1 MNKSFVIIGAMVLT
15 LSAPAGAEA
24 KEKSKAKAKAK
35 TFNTAQVIK
44 AYDALSKKASF
55 AVDKREELKN
65 LVEVVMARKWFKT
78 ASAKKPVKGMFVYSA
93 GEGGFIVKFMN
104 GDGYASFAGSKV
116 GGKIHV
122 KAWSAGAQVGG
133 SASWGVGLIMGL
145 KRVSHFGGE
154 YQGTVKGATA
164 GDAASRGAV
173 VLRKDG
179 ERAHEVALITVGRGL
194 SAGVGGAK
202 LTITPDW

>member
-1 MNKSFVIIGAMVLT
+1 MRRRCMIIAVFVLAVAT
-15 LSAPAGAEA
+15 PAGA
-24 KEKSKAKAKAK
+24 
-35 TFNTAQVIK
+35 TARKKGKVYSPADASK
-44 AYDALSKKASF
+44 AYDELAKKARF

-65 LVEVVMARKWFKT
+65 LLEVVMARKWFKS
-78 ASAKKPVKGMFVYSA
+78 AAKKKPLRGIFVYSA

-104 GDGYASFAGSKV
+104 GDGYASFAGGKQAGKV
-116 GGKIHV
+116 HL

-145 KRVSHFGGE
+145 RRKSHFGGD
-154 YQGTVKGATA
+154 YKGSVKGATA

-173 VLRKDG
+173 LLRKEG
-179 ERAHEVALITVGRGL
+179 KRAHDVALITVGRGL

-202 LTITPDW
+202 MTITPDW